1 MIVGS
6 ILSEFEVNSVLF
18 GLRMTPTLRILTRF
32 PGREEAAAA
41 AKMSKARFW
50 GDSGLG
56 GSGGGDDDNNDD
68 DEWSRHLGPSQYL
81 SFTV

>member
-1 MIVGS
+1 MVKK
-6 ILSEFEVNSVLF
+6 V
-18 GLRMTPTLRILTRF
+18 RISYGF

-50 GDSGLG
+50 GDSGLD
-56 GSGGGDDDNNDD
+56 GGGDDNHDDDDDDDD